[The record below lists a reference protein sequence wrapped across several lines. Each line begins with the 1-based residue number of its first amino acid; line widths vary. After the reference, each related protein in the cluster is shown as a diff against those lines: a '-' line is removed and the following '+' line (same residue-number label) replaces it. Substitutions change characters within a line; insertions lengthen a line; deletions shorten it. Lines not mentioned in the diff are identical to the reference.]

1 MALIAIIAASCGSSA
16 DTVAEVGSETL
27 SQSDLEVMTSQGTDN
42 DPGTVD
48 KATAAQAITQW
59 IRTELWIA
67 ELSRRDFPLTDE
79 HIDAARAEIDEAA
92 AADPTVPDLDT
103 RVGAIVIR
111 AQALGYL
118 VADYLGE
125 VEGVVPDLPRQLCSS
140 HILLMTEDDAI
151 AVVERLDA
159 GEDFA
164 ALAIELSTGPSGPSG
179 GDLGC
184 VDPAG
189 FIAEFVAGAEAVDA
203 PGISEPVESQFGWHV
218 INVHSF
224 ESADVELGPAYNQ
237 AVFAA
242 AGDLLAEIQAVAMA
256 ADVSVGSQFGGW
268 DAESFLV
275 DPNAG

>member
-1 MALIAIIAASCGSSA
+1 MVLIAIVAASCGSA
-16 DTVAEVGSETL
+16 ANTVAEVGGQTL
-27 SQSDLEVMTSQGTDN
+27 SQSELEILTSRGSDN
-42 DPGTVD
+42 DSGTVD
-48 KATAAQAITQW
+48 KATAAQVITQW

-67 ELSRRDFPLTDE
+67 ELRRRDFPLTEE
-79 HIDAARAEIDEAA
+79 HLAAGRAELDESA
-92 AADPTVPDLDT
+92 AADLSVPDLDT
-103 RVGAIVIR
+103 RGGVIVVR
-111 AQALGYL
+111 TQALGYL

-140 HILLMTEDDAI
+140 HILLETEADALA
-151 AVVERLDA
+151 AVARLDA

-184 VDPAG
+184 VDPAN

-224 ESADVELGPAYNQ
+224 RSADIGPGPEYNQ

-242 AGDLLAEIQAVAMA
+242 AGDLLAELQAAAMA
-256 ADVSVGSQFGGW
+256 AEVSLGSQFGGW
-268 DAESFLV
+268 DDESFVV
-275 DPNAG
+275 DPDAG